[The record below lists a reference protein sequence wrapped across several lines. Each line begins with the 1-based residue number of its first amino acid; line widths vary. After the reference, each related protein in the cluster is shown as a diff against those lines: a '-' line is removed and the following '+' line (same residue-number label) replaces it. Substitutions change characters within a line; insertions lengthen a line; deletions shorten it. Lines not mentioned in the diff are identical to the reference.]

1 MEYKHFWDEFPWTT
15 KLVLIVLVGMV
26 GILSV
31 LTLLRIGDV
40 RFEWP
45 FLSTG
50 NSNLLVPTPQ
60 SGSPS
65 VSASMDTEIRLNPG
79 MGGDVIGMLKKNQ
92 EAQVNGVS
100 PDGQWV
106 LISVMQMQKRDG
118 WVSAFTVD
126 GQNIAEAPIVS
137 TGISAA
143 SDYIPDETTPAV
155 TANADIEIF
164 NGPGS
169 EYGKIG
175 VLLAGQSAEVLGYSS
190 DNIYWVIKVP
200 YIESGRGWVNSDLVT
215 PRNTFEVQ
223 EVDSSGISTIDGE
236 GGENIPS
243 VQAITNVNIRSGPDL
258 DYGKIGLLGAGEEAE
273 VIGVSADRLWWALA
287 VPYAKIGEAWVSVDY
302 VIPQNIFDVPVL
314 EPVPQG
320 VNQGVEA
327 AITAPAPGEPSVTA
341 SVVVNIRS
349 GPGTTYEIIGQMQQ
363 GQSAKALYIS
373 SDGEWWGIEMVGAP
387 NGVAWVTAGF
397 VQANNS
403 EGLPVYP

>member
-273 VIGVSADRLWWALA
+273 VVGVSVDRLWWALA

>member
-40 RFEWP
+40 KFEWP

-50 NSNLLVPTPQ
+50 NSNVVVPTPQ

-65 VSASMDTEIRLNPG
+65 VSASMDTEIRLDPG
-79 MGGDVIGMLKKNQ
+79 MGGEIIGMLKKNQ
-92 EAQVNGVS
+92 EAQVIGVS

-106 LISVMQMQKRDG
+106 LISVMQMQKSDG

-126 GQNIAEAPIVS
+126 GQKAAEAPVVN
-137 TGISAA
+137 TGTTAA
-143 SDYIPDETTPAV
+143 SEYIPDETTPAV

-215 PRNTFEVQ
+215 PRNTIGVQ
-223 EVDSSGISTIDGE
+223 EVDLSGITAIDGE
-236 GGENIPS
+236 VGENTPS

-258 DYGKIGLLGAGEEAE
+258 EYGKVGLLGAGEEAE
-273 VIGVSADRLWWALA
+273 VVGVSVDRLWWALA

-320 VNQGVEA
+320 VNQGVEG
-327 AITAPAPGEPSVTA
+327 AIPAPAPGEPSVTS

-373 SDGEWWGIEMVGAP
+373 SDGDWWGIEMPGAP